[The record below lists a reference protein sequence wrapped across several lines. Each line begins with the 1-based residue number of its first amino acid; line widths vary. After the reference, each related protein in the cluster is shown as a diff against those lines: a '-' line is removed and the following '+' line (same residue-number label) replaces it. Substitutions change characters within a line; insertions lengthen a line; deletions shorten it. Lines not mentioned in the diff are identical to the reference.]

1 MGEYEEKDEGD
12 YHQERIDLRSEEK
25 ELIPS
30 QDGIEAITLSMD
42 SGIATLAKQ
51 NCASPEEQR
60 GFSPLKIWNRA
71 RDLCWYLS

>member
-1 MGEYEEKDEGD
+1 MVEYEEKDEGD
-12 YHQERIDLRSEEK
+12 YHLERIDLRSEEK

-60 GFSPLKIWNRA
+60 GFSPLK
-71 RDLCWYLS
+71 